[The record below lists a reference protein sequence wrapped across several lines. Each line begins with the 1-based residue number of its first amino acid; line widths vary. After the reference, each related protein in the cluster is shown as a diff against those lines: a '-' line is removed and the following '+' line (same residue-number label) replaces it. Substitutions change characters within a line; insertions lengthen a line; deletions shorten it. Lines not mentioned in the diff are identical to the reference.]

1 MLIAYRIKNYR
12 SFRDDTLI
20 SFVPDD
26 SVVQNKSDVII
37 AEQPALKIMSIY
49 GANASGK
56 SSVLLALQTI
66 SRIVALDVDKT
77 EISQVISAFKP
88 DGKNIPTEFEIWFS
102 CMQHMYH
109 FGITF
114 QNEHVI
120 EEFLDVDDQVL
131 VERTEDELSVH
142 EDLAILKRLCKS
154 EYSFVGT
161 IRKLFPDSLGD
172 ILSPFY
178 IFLLQKIFYSMYGI
192 TSYTKQTLNEKL
204 YSDDNLYKKV
214 AQLTSQIDTGISELD
229 FIPGFS
235 EHDSKILFTKHGD
248 TCFSLDE
255 ESQGTINFIY
265 FTTMMLTVIEKGDL
279 LIIDELSASLHPLLT
294 RFFIDYFCKNS
305 TSAQLIF
312 TTHDPT
318 LMDNFLRT
326 DEITIVTKDCNGIS
340 SVESL
345 ADYELSQSDAS
356 ISSRYLGGRFMG
368 VPTIRRRSDET

>member
-120 EEFLDVDDQVL
+120 EEFLDVD
-131 VERTEDELSVH
+131 EDRKSV
-142 EDLAILKRLCKS
+142 
-154 EYSFVGT
+154 V
-161 IRKLFPDSLGD
+161 
-172 ILSPFY
+172 
-178 IFLLQKIFYSMYGI
+178 
-192 TSYTKQTLNEKL
+192 
-204 YSDDNLYKKV
+204 
-214 AQLTSQIDTGISELD
+214 
-229 FIPGFS
+229 
-235 EHDSKILFTKHGD
+235 
-248 TCFSLDE
+248 
-255 ESQGTINFIY
+255 
-265 FTTMMLTVIEKGDL
+265 
-279 LIIDELSASLHPLLT
+279 
-294 RFFIDYFCKNS
+294 
-305 TSAQLIF
+305 
-312 TTHDPT
+312 
-318 LMDNFLRT
+318 
-326 DEITIVTKDCNGIS
+326 
-340 SVESL
+340 
-345 ADYELSQSDAS
+345 
-356 ISSRYLGGRFMG
+356 
-368 VPTIRRRSDET
+368 